1 MSRKAL
7 FENSVGTSKRIG
19 YVLRATDKTRK
30 GEIKLML
37 FVNKIFLEC
46 VV

>member
-19 YVLRATDKTRK
+19 YVQRAT
-30 GEIKLML
+30 
-37 FVNKIFLEC
+37 N
-46 VV
+46 